1 MFKIVLTA
9 LATAVSTVSFARSKA
24 ATEAWVMNYVS
35 NQVATVKA
43 TMTETHTNGVTT
55 ISISENNTNLIV
67 TVEDPIMPALVL
79 RDCAEVLAACGI
91 TNSMIFAHTGSGV
104 YLNGA
109 NVIRSTATN
118 LVLNATYQSREF
130 GGSAWFVDAA
140 TNRLARVSMTLVQP
154 SVASRLTGN

>member
-1 MFKIVLTA
+1 MFKIILTA
-9 LATAVSTVSFARSKA
+9 LAIALSTASFARSKA
-24 ATEAWVMNYVS
+24 ATEAWVMSYVS
-35 NQVATVKA
+35 NQVAAVKA

-55 ISISENNTNLIV
+55 ISISENGTNLVV
-67 TVEDPIMPALVL
+67 TVEDPIVPALVL
-79 RDCAEVLAACGI
+79 HDCAVALTSAGI

-109 NVIRSTATN
+109 NIIHSTATN